1 MDIFERI
8 RQIIT
13 PSNVKP
19 QTPVTS
25 NAQKGLQTVSQIRS
39 SLNLPPKPT
48 PSAIPQFDISKY
60 STAFPKPT
68 ALDTSRFQ
76 PRVPVISQPQPQMS
90 RLPQVKPQEVM
101 SVKPPEPKAIPF
113 QTFTPRVPEAETA
126 FGKFIVGK
134 GVLPLNEGFRRIE
147 TAWKNTDNKGGLE
160 RTLDGVSG
168 VGLIASI
175 PNEVFIQPIWDSIK
189 LGVKGIRTGEIT
201 QNDIDKFL
209 FTSGGEKGTIFEAF
223 GTNEDEF
230 GKNYGQVALGVA
242 RFADFAPELISI
254 PGSQAN
260 KVGKVQTLAREVKLT
275 GKGAEE
281 IASKASKA
289 KKVEDAIKAF
299 ETKIGQT
306 LDNATKTEIKKT
318 VNNPTSFLQMLRQ
331 GANKLQTG
339 VTEAKGG
346 LTTTVE
352 NIKASIAKGIPTS
365 GTSNL
370 TSLGQKVVSNAQK
383 ERRFAKTTVAK
394 AERTAPEVK
403 KILDEASDL
412 YSPLNNKSAF
422 ADAERFVNSNSTQD
436 VLNRIRS
443 SQDTRDVTYLGQ
455 ALMNKFQKVGDY
467 AGESQLALEI
477 SQRATEFGQA
487 IQALSIWKK
496 LSPTGAKL
504 WAQKEITRANNALG
518 LKEGAKGFI
527 KLTDQDLK
535 EIGEQ
540 ASKIGKATSEY
551 DKSVQT
557 ALLAN
562 LIGSKVPKELGSKIA
577 TIQTIAQLLNP
588 KTLIRN
594 VAGNMIF
601 STLEAVSNAVATP
614 LDLAV
619 ALFTKKRGVAN
630 LNPVGFGKGFADGFK
645 KGVKESLLGIDTL
658 NSSALNS
665 SVQNG
670 FIFQSKIMQGLEKAL
685 NLALKPFDRA
695 FYEANYRATLEG
707 LYKLEKQTKIKE
719 LEKRIKN
726 LKNQKGAE
734 EKLRIGI
741 EKINNSKPSQEII
754 EQAHYMGLYRTFQ
767 DENVAT
773 SAFSF
778 IKKGLNIGYDRKA
791 KKIIFRP
798 FGLGDFIIKYA
809 KVPANLLMRA
819 SAYSPLGYVKAVM
832 ELAQP
837 LFKKEFNQAEFVN
850 AIARATVGSYGLIN
864 TGYVLGSLGIIT
876 PKPDSSK
883 DVRNAQQLDGVRSY
897 AFNLSAL
904 KRYVASGFDPES
916 AKKME
921 GDELYSYDWAQPA
934 SIPLAMGANWAET
947 EKLKKNSAQER
958 LFASFG
964 AGGVAFADAMNTL
977 TDQPVLQGLK
987 TTFSPQGLVQGV
999 IDTVKG
1005 APASFVPTVL
1015 NQINQLTDNTK
1026 RETFDP
1032 NILEESKN
1040 IAIAK
1045 VPFLSQSLP
1054 PRYDI
1059 LGKPAERYQGG
1070 TNTFVNV
1077 MLNPAFVSK
1086 IGSDE
1091 SLKEVIR
1098 LYESTDETS
1107 VIPNSV
1113 DKKVKINGE
1122 DVMLTGQ
1129 EMSNYQKEIGTKSD
1143 EYIRKLLSNEDYYKL
1158 PDDAKASLLA
1168 KGLSNIN
1175 SATKINMFGDK
1186 PDSISFDVSLL
1197 QNNQMDNY
1205 VYKNVTDAILDQPK
1219 KDMQVKIDQLEILLK
1234 GQRNPQEISKFI
1246 IDNKIPASSIT
1257 GLVTKIKRDEVYKQ
1271 LSPELQ
1277 KYNGLTNS
1285 QLDELMKLKPQ
1296 LSSEIIQYQQFS
1308 KTYDNVANA
1317 QYAPYK
1323 ALGVRKGKGGRLKV
1337 KKPKKPRS
1345 PFASLKLKKPKGLSL
1360 KPKKSNLTAGLK
1372 IKPLRVKKKTTK
1384 LA

>member
-13 PSNVKP
+13 PSNIKP
-19 QTPVTS
+19 QTPVST

-48 PSAIPQFDISKY
+48 TSPIPQFDMSKY
-60 STAFPKPT
+60 STAFPKAT
-68 ALDTSRFQ
+68 ALDTSRFE
-76 PRVPVISQPQPQMS
+76 PRIPTMAQPQPQMS
-90 RLPQVKPQEVM
+90 RLPQVKPQQVM
-101 SVKPPEPKAIPF
+101 SVRPPEPRAVPF
-113 QTFTPRVPEAETA
+113 QTFTPRIPETETN
-126 FGKFIVGK
+126 FGKFIVNK
-134 GVLPLNEGFRRIE
+134 GVLPLNEGIRRIE
-147 TAWKNTDNKGGLE
+147 TAWNNTDNKGGLE
-160 RTLDGVSG
+160 RTLEGVTG

-175 PNEVFIQPIWDSIK
+175 PNEVFIQPVWDSIK

-201 QNDIDKFL
+201 QNDVDKFL

-223 GTNEDEF
+223 GTNEEEF
-230 GKNYGQVALGVA
+230 GKNYGQSALAVA
-242 RFADFAPELISI
+242 RFADFAPELINI
-254 PGSQAN
+254 PGTQAT
-260 KVGKVQTLAREVKLT
+260 KVTKVTKLAREVKLT

-281 IASKASKA
+281 VASKG
-289 KKVEDAIKAF
+289 KKVDDTIKNF
-299 ETKIGQT
+299 ETKIGKK

-318 VNNPTSFLQMLRQ
+318 VDNPTPFLE
-331 GANKLQTG
+331 KLKLGLG
-339 VTEAKGG
+339 VTKRVEQTQGIG
-346 LTTTVE
+346 LTTTIE
-352 NIKASIAKGIPTS
+352 NIKASISKGIPTS
-365 GTSNL
+365 DTSNL

-383 ERRFAKTTVAK
+383 ERRFAKTTVAG
-394 AERTAPEVK
+394 ADRTAPDVK
-403 KILDEASDL
+403 KILDEANDL

-422 ADAERFVNSNSTQD
+422 ADAERFVDSNSTQD
-436 VLNRIRS
+436 VLNKIRS
-443 SQDTRDVTYLGQ
+443 SQDTRDVSYLGQ
-455 ALMNKFQKVGDY
+455 ALMNKLQKIGDY
-467 AGESQLALEI
+467 AGEAQVALEI

-496 LSPTGAKL
+496 LSPTGAKI
-504 WAQKEITRANNALG
+504 WAQKEIDRANDALK
-518 LKEGAKGFI
+518 LKVGDKNFI

-540 ASKIGKATSEY
+540 ASKIGKATDDY

-562 LIGSKVPKELGSKIA
+562 LISAKIPKELGSKIA
-577 TIQTIAQLLNP
+577 TIQTVAQLLNT

-594 VAGNMIF
+594 IAGNLIF

-630 LNPVGFGKGFADGFK
+630 LNPVGYAKGFATGFK

-695 FYEANYRATLEG
+695 FYEANYRSTLEG
-707 LYKLEKQTKIKE
+707 LMKANGVTK
-719 LEKRIKN
+719 
-726 LKNQKGAE
+726 
-734 EKLRIGI
+734 
-741 EKINNSKPSQEII
+741 PTQEMI

-773 SAFSF
+773 NIFT
-778 IKKGLNIGYDRKA
+778 GLKRVLNVGK
-791 KKIIFRP
+791 P

-809 KVPANLLMRA
+809 KVPANLMMR
-819 SAYSPLGYVKAVM
+819 SVDYSPLGYVKALF

-850 AIARATVGSYGLIN
+850 AISRATVGTFGLMN
-864 TGYVLGSLGIIT
+864 TGYTLGKLGIIT

-883 DVRNAQQLDGVRSY
+883 DVRNAQQLDGVRGY

-904 KRYVASGFDPES
+904 KRYVASGFDPEA

-921 GDELYSYDWAQPA
+921 GDELFSYDWAQPA

-947 EKLKKNSAQER
+947 ENLKKNSAQER
-958 LFASFG
+958 LLASFG

-977 TDQPVLQGLK
+977 TEQPVLQGLK
-987 TTFSPQGLVQGV
+987 TTFSPQGLVQGF
-999 IDTVKG
+999 INTVKG
-1005 APASFVPTVL
+1005 APASFVPTTL
-1015 NQINQLTDNTK
+1015 NQINQLTDNTR

-1040 IAIAK
+1040 LAINK

-1059 LGKPAERYQGG
+1059 LGRPAEKYQGG

-1098 LYESTDETS
+1098 LYEVTDETS

-1113 DKKVKINGE
+1113 DKKIKINKE
-1122 DVMLTGQ
+1122 DVLLTGQ

-1158 PDDAKASLLA
+1158 PDDAKASLVA

-1186 PDSISFDVSLL
+1186 PDNISFDVSLL

-1246 IDNKIPASSIT
+1246 IENKIPASSIT
-1257 GLVTKIKRDEVYKQ
+1257 GLTSKMKRDEVYKQ

-1285 QLDELMKLKPQ
+1285 QLDDLMKIKPQ
-1296 LSSEIIQYQQFS
+1296 LSNEIIQYQQFS

-1323 ALGVRKGKGGRLKV
+1323 TLGVRKGKGGRLRI

-1345 PFASLKLKKPKGLSL
+1345 PFAKL
-1360 KPKKSNLTAGLK
+1360 KPKKPKALSLKTKKSNLLSGLK
-1372 IKPLRVKKKTTK
+1372 IKPLKVKKTTK
-1384 LA
+1384 LV